1 VRGVVFV
8 FHPKLHTDMF
18 QCALKVCDNWSLDPE
33 TFSDPPP
40 FNTGIPCIEVAWIQY
55 ALALCHCRIL
65 CGSRYKQCT
74 LETKDM
80 HHIDV
85 RLEKDVYDANNT
97 LADRNARHLKSHN
110 IRAFDLL
117 GAIGSGKTALIERL
131 VPLLEKK
138 GLRAG
143 AIAGDVYGD
152 DDFRRIVALGI
163 PAFNANTGKECHLDA
178 HLVEHAIDHLPL
190 DQIDILFIENV
201 GNMVCPTD
209 FRLGAE
215 KRVVVVSSTEG
226 DDVVNKHPMMFRDC
240 TIGVINKVDL
250 APLVGANLDRM
261 QNDIARYN
269 PGMPVF
275 RTNLKTGD
283 GVVALLEAILS

>member
-1 VRGVVFV
+1 
-8 FHPKLHTDMF
+8 
-18 QCALKVCDNWSLDPE
+18 
-33 TFSDPPP
+33 
-40 FNTGIPCIEVAWIQY
+40 
-55 ALALCHCRIL
+55 
-65 CGSRYKQCT
+65 
-74 LETKDM
+74 M

-85 RLEKDVYDANNT
+85 RMEKDVYDVNNAI
-97 LADRNARHLKSHN
+97 ADGNARHLKEHG

-131 VPLLEKK
+131 VPLLNAK

-152 DDFRRIVALGI
+152 DDFQRIVAQGI
-163 PAFNANTGKECHLDA
+163 PAYNANTGKECHLDA
-178 HLVEHAIDHLPL
+178 HLVEHAIEHLPL
-190 DQIDILFIENV
+190 DKIDILFIENV

-215 KRVVVVSSTEG
+215 KRIVIVSSTEG

-250 APLVGANLDRM
+250 APLVGANLARM
-261 QNDIARYN
+261 EADIHRYN
-269 PGMPVF
+269 PKMPVF
-275 RTNLKTGD
+275 MTNMKTGEN
-283 GVVALLEAILS
+283 VAQLLDAILA

>member
-1 VRGVVFV
+1 
-8 FHPKLHTDMF
+8 
-18 QCALKVCDNWSLDPE
+18 
-33 TFSDPPP
+33 
-40 FNTGIPCIEVAWIQY
+40 
-55 ALALCHCRIL
+55 
-65 CGSRYKQCT
+65 
-74 LETKDM
+74 M

-85 RLEKDVYDANNT
+85 RIEKDIYDVNNT
-97 LADRNARHLKSHN
+97 LADKNAKCLKDQGV
-110 IRAFDLL
+110 RAFDLL

-131 VPLLEKK
+131 VPLLTKR

-143 AIAGDVYGD
+143 AVAGDVYGD
-152 DDFRRIVALGI
+152 DDFKRIVALGI

-178 HLVEHAIDHLPL
+178 HLVEHAIEHLPL
-190 DQIDILFIENV
+190 QDIDILFIENV

-215 KRVVVVSSTEG
+215 KRVVIVSSTEG

-250 APLVGANLDRM
+250 APLVGANIDRM
-261 QNDIARYN
+261 ESDIHRYN
-269 PGMPVF
+269 PKMPVF

-283 GVVALLEAILS
+283 GIAALLDTLLA